1 MLKIHIINK
10 IALRF
15 RRWSRNAYAVFFSL
29 GKCISIGNLKKSI
42 VEASLPKGITVIFST
57 IFSQVKENILEEI
70 DDFDLLLSLID
81 SLNLNI
87 LQASSQKKLAY
98 ATYTKN
104 DFNNNEI
111 AYCLSA
117 YKA

>member
-1 MLKIHIINK
+1 MLKTHIINK

-42 VEASLPKGITVIFST
+42 VEASLPKGVTVIFST
-57 IFSQVKENILEEI
+57 NFSQVKEGISEEI
-70 DDFDLLLSLID
+70 DDPDLLFSLID
-81 SLNLNI
+81 SLYLNI

-98 ATYTKN
+98 ATYNKIE
-104 DFNNNEI
+104 FYNNKI

-117 YKA
+117 